1 MRLRRQ
7 KAWPGG
13 YRVLV
18 VFCCFCAIAL
28 LPCHRPADEANLT
41 RVGANWQAVQDQG
54 PVIYGDWSDADTSLL
69 FPQPSQVR
77 PEPEVVIPQ
86 VTVPPFGNTTPNRSP
101 HVTRTWQMI
110 GGVGV
115 NVVWIDPEAPTV
127 RVMVGFA
134 RNAHPQGGYF
144 PFESFYSFVN
154 RYQPRAAING
164 TYFNLG
170 NGQPTGTLVRFDTY
184 LYQGRCG
191 TAICFDENG
200 KVGFRFPDGSSH
212 GFSGIK
218 HAICTGPTLV
228 KDAALYLHARE
239 EGFTDPGVLGTA
251 RRSAIGQ
258 TCSDKLIF
266 VTVNTPI
273 TLNKL
278 ANIMLKLGSR
288 HAANLDGGSSS
299 ALYSNGV
306 YVTKPSRRLSHVILV
321 YD

>member
-1 MRLRRQ
+1 M
-7 KAWPGG
+7 
-13 YRVLV
+13 
-18 VFCCFCAIAL
+18 
-28 LPCHRPADEANLT
+28 
-41 RVGANWQAVQDQG
+41 
-54 PVIYGDWSDADTSLL
+54 YGDWSDADASLL
-69 FPQPSQVR
+69 FPLPAQTR
-77 PEPEVVIPQ
+77 PEPGLAIPE

-101 HVTRTWQMI
+101 HVARTWQMV

-115 NVVWIDPEAPTV
+115 NAVWINTEAPTV

-134 RNAHPQGGYF
+134 RNAHPQRGYF
-144 PFESFYSFVN
+144 PFESFRSFID

-164 TYFNLG
+164 TYFHLG

-200 KVGFRFPDGSSH
+200 KVGFRFPDGTPQ
-212 GFSGIK
+212 GFSGIR

-228 KDAALYLHARE
+228 KDAVLYLHARE
-239 EGFTDPGVLGTA
+239 EGFTDPAVLGKA

-258 TCSDKLIF
+258 RGSNGLVF
-266 VTVNTPI
+266 VTVHTPI

-278 ANIMLKLGSR
+278 ANIMLKLGCR

-299 ALYSNGV
+299 GLYSNGM
-306 YVTKPSRRLSHVILV
+306 YVTRPSRHLSHVIVV